1 MGSTKLKR
9 VTVYFTDDEW
19 AAFADGA
26 DFAAL
31 SFSNYVRSWMNLS
44 PLKRGAPVGNFNR
57 VLGQLNPRP
66 KVRQS
71 AGRTTKKSV
80 KIEPK

>member
-1 MGSTKLKR
+1 MGGTKLKR

-26 DFAAL
+26 DFAGL
-31 SFSNYVRSWMNLS
+31 SFSNYVRSWMNLP
-44 PLKRGAPVGNFNR
+44 PLKQGAPVGNFNR
-57 VLGQLNPRP
+57 LLGQLNPRL
-66 KVRQS
+66 KARQS
-71 AGRTTKKSV
+71 VGRTTKKSG